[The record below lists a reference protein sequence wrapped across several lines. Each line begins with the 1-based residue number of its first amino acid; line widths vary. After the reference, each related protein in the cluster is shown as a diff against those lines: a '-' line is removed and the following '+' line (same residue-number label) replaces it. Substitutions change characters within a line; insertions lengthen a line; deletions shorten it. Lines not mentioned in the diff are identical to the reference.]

1 MEINF
6 QKIIDNNPE
15 ILDGLLE
22 KRENDG
28 KIDKD
33 ELASIFEED
42 TTGDTK
48 ELFEEL
54 VRTSGID
61 DDIQDIDDISEED
74 LGVLLEELDQ
84 ALDNLGSTADI
95 TLDEVGIETVD
106 LKGNNL
112 EKIAEYINGNVNEQ
126 AAEDLTV
133 QSLIYGEDLH
143 LDPDQ
148 QRELFAA
155 AGIDLTGFEV
165 REGQDENGNQTYY
178 FNNPETNEC
187 MKVLKNGDGD
197 ILFVRT
203 TIKEGTAVGK
213 SEVYKFNQNTGTVEP
228 QDPAPTEPSTD
239 TTPTEPSTDTTPTEP
254 STDTTPTEPST
265 DTTPTEPSTDTTPT
279 EPSTDT
285 TPTEPSTDTT
295 PTEPPTD
302 TTTTLPDMPDP
313 DLGDEVDPVNPD
325 DVTPDDTPPAA
336 DDTPPAADDTPPA
349 ADDTPP
355 AADDTPPAADDTPPA
370 EDNTGDTSSDDAPCD
385 DNPFTDEWI
394 PEERT

>member
-213 SEVYKFNQNTGTVEP
+213 SEVYKFNQ
-228 QDPAPTEPSTD
+228 
-239 TTPTEPSTDTTPTEP
+239 
-254 STDTTPTEPST
+254 
-265 DTTPTEPSTDTTPT
+265 
-279 EPSTDT
+279 
-285 TPTEPSTDTT
+285 
-295 PTEPPTD
+295 
-302 TTTTLPDMPDP
+302 
-313 DLGDEVDPVNPD
+313 
-325 DVTPDDTPPAA
+325 
-336 DDTPPAADDTPPA
+336 
-349 ADDTPP
+349 
-355 AADDTPPAADDTPPA
+355 A
-370 EDNTGDTSSDDAPCD
+370 EYKCLFSHFPRRNACVVKLK
-385 DNPFTDEWI
+385 
-394 PEERT
+394 